1 VVITIKLVRFIIAPE
16 LMPFMSSL
24 TEAVNALRN
33 GKFVLL
39 HDGESRENEVD
50 MVVAAQFVTPSY
62 VAKMRTDAGGLLCL
76 AVRHDI
82 ANKLGLLYMHD
93 MMHMLSAVNPILSKL
108 ANGKSPYGD
117 KPAFSIAVNHKQTY
131 TGITDSDRALTIA
144 EMAKVC
150 SKALNGSDAQQ
161 DFASTFRAPG
171 HVPILIAS
179 QGLLSERLG
188 HTELAVYLTQQAGL
202 IPVVAICEMLD
213 GSTYKALSMDRAM
226 QYARENNIAIIEG
239 SDLKTHFTKVQ

>member
-1 VVITIKLVRFIIAPE
+1 
-16 LMPFMSSL
+16 MSNL
-24 TEAVNALRN
+24 ADAVNALRE

-39 HDGESRENEVD
+39 HDSASRENEID

-62 VAKMRTDAGGLLCL
+62 VARMRKDAGGLLCL
-76 AVRHDI
+76 ALRNDI

-93 MMHMLSAVNPILSKL
+93 MMHMLSSTNPIMAKL

-117 KPAFSIAVNHKQTY
+117 KPAFSIAINHKQTY
-131 TGITDSDRALTIA
+131 TGITDSDRALTIG

-150 SKALNGSDAQQ
+150 SKALNGSDAKQ

-188 HTELAVYLTQQAGL
+188 HTELAVYLTQLAGL
-202 IPVVAICEMLD
+202 TPAVAICEMLD
-213 GSTYKALSMDRAM
+213 GSTYKALSIDRAA
-226 QYARENNIAIIEG
+226 QYAEENNILIVEG
-239 SDLKTHFTKVQ
+239 NDLKMHFTQVQ

>member
-1 VVITIKLVRFIIAPE
+1 
-16 LMPFMSSL
+16 MSNL
-24 TEAVNALRN
+24 ADAVNALRE

-39 HDGESRENEVD
+39 HDSASRENEID

-62 VAKMRTDAGGLLCL
+62 VARMRKDAGGLLCL
-76 AVRHDI
+76 ALRNDI

-93 MMHMLSAVNPILSKL
+93 MMHMLSSTSPIMAKL

-117 KPAFSIAVNHKQTY
+117 KPAFSIAINHKQTY
-131 TGITDSDRALTIA
+131 TGITDSDRALTIG

-150 SKALNGSDAQQ
+150 SKAMNGSDARQ

-188 HTELAVYLTQQAGL
+188 HTELAVYLTQLAGL
-202 IPVVAICEMLD
+202 TPAVAICEMLD
-213 GSTYKALSMDRAM
+213 DSTYKALSIDRAT
-226 QYARENNIAIIEG
+226 QYAEENNILIVEG
-239 SDLKTHFTKVQ
+239 NDLKMHFTQVQ

>member
-1 VVITIKLVRFIIAPE
+1 MSNIID
-16 LMPFMSSL
+16 
-24 TEAVNALRN
+24 AVNALRN
-33 GKFVLL
+33 GEFVLL
-39 HDGESRENEVD
+39 HDSTSRENEVD

-62 VAKMRTDAGGLLCL
+62 VARIRMDAGGLICL

-93 MMHMLSAVNPILSKL
+93 MMHMLSSVNPVMAEL

-117 KPAFSIAVNHKQTY
+117 RPAFSIAINHRETY

-150 SKALNGSDAQQ
+150 SKALNGSDAKRE
-161 DFASTFRAPG
+161 FASEFRAPG

-179 QGLLSERLG
+179 EGLLSERLG
-188 HTELAVYLTQQAGL
+188 HTELAVYLTQLAGL
-202 IPVVAICEMLD
+202 IPVAVICEMLD
-213 GSTYKALSMDRAM
+213 GSTYKALSVDRAI
-226 QYARENNIAIIEG
+226 QYAREKNIAIVEG
-239 SDLKTHFTKVQ
+239 SELKTHFGKVQ